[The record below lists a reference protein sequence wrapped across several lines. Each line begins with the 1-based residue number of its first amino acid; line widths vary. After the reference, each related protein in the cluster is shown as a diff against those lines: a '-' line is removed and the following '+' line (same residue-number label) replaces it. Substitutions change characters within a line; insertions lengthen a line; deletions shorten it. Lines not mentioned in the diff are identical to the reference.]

1 MLKAANLAGCCA
13 GCSHVN
19 ILRQPAMCKLRSLV
33 YYYFAAQPCTVNW
46 KRTPIVDISHAE
58 VL

>member
-1 MLKAANLAGCCA
+1 
-13 GCSHVN
+13 
-19 ILRQPAMCKLRSLV
+19 MCKLRSLV